1 MPKGQDAPAPRTF
14 FLNEQHELAHGE
26 SAGGGALPKLASV
39 DWGAKGRRINKSL
52 SEARHAVEASR
63 DPLKRRRYFLL
74 AKPVEAV
81 AKLSQNKTKAPDG
94 TYSELTHYGGEHSL
108 VFRRLGLDLISVH
121 DNGSATVHAPT
132 DRMERLLATTRS
144 LADEG
149 LREQARWA
157 TIDAFSTIPPG
168 LRVDEIWLKS
178 LSPAL
183 PTDVVVEFQ
192 PMLTRTEIEDVMR
205 ALASVLSQANRE
217 AFTGSGNDFSGRHW
231 LRGQVARRSLQSMAS
246 DFFSVQSL
254 HPPLSTPIAVSS
266 GPRSRTRGQTVQKK
280 SGGQV
285 DSKRMPCVAVV
296 DTGVPTAHKILT
308 PYRRPGGYQSPN
320 SPSPHLGDHGSFVA
334 SRVVFGDV
342 DCSDGNFPDDQG
354 NCGFLDVMV
363 AESVDR
369 IFDKDILPALE
380 AVIATSPD
388 VRVFNLSLGD
398 FTPLQSFNDVERR
411 EKLLLLQDLDNF
423 VFARDVLVVVAA
435 GNTRP
440 GLIPS
445 VPYPNNYQDPN
456 WALGSWATGFNTLT
470 CGSTVE
476 RLSPDGLVKEVGW
489 PSPFTRVGPGICD
502 APIPGFSAHGGNTTE
517 SYQAKPFL
525 GVWGCT
531 ADALWEDRCG
541 TSHAAPL
548 VAREAAFALQEL
560 QNFCPSGARPFAA
573 TAKAFLALTAVK
585 RSYPPQV
592 KQLVERT
599 LGRGTPNAARLQRP
613 TTQTAV
619 MIWQG
624 VLNNVGDIARV
635 QVPIPREW
643 LKTATAP
650 RLRVLCAWDSPVH
663 EAVHDLWA
671 CRQVT
676 IHLKPTAAS
685 KAIRGSQSH
694 HRSYPMIDR
703 TYDLDLKRFT
713 ERGISFDSDTAIL
726 ELSYSQT
733 ADYHPAISFS
743 PQQKIGLSL
752 ELFDEFESPSSPQ
765 AYVQA
770 LPMAKTMTR
779 LSIQSVPLATP
790 VLIRQ

>member
-1 MPKGQDAPAPRTF
+1 VPKGQDAPAPRTF

-320 SPSPHLGDHGSFVA
+320 SPSPHLGDHGSFVP